1 MLARGAPKARR
12 FPVISPRL
20 LLEVQK
26 GE

>member
-12 FPVISPRL
+12 FPAISPRL